1 MIFIE
6 KSINYS
12 FLTYHLTQ
20 DKIRRLLSEVI
31 GITFSLGAIS
41 QAQGKVAQALLWPA
55 LWTFVRHPDVPP
67 TNNLVERAIRS
78 LVLRRKI
85 SYVTCSKRGIHFVE
99 RMFSVAQTCRLQAR
113 SVYDLMTHTLVAWFH
128 QRAGPS
134 LGIRSTPSL

>member
-31 GITFSLGAIS
+31 GRTFSLGAIS

-113 SVYDLMTHTLVAWFH
+113 SLMTHTLVAWFH